1 MKEILSKLE
10 SLTGT
15 LPTEFL
21 RQPIR
26 FGELKRWKSI
36 EFRQFSLY
44 TGLVVLKGLIND
56 KIYVHFLAFS
66 VAISIFLN
74 KNKTKDQT
82 NIAYA
87 NDLPKFFVQKAPE
100 FNGKKF
106 LVYNV
111 HNVIHLLEVVEYFGE
126 ILDAYSCLL
135 LENHLQF
142 LKLYIRSSRNPISQI
157 VKKIS
162 TTDIFETDTGY
173 RLSICTVSASL
184 KDSWFIHDNDH
195 YVKVTGIGE
204 ERVSC
209 NMYKKHSAESF
220 YGKTCKSTIL
230 GIVYVREKCIIQGY
244 FFCEKQTT
252 YKVDLYSS

>member
-1 MKEILSKLE
+1 MTK
-10 SLTGT
+10 T
-15 LPTEFL
+15 
-21 RQPIR
+21 
-26 FGELKRWKSI
+26 
-36 EFRQFSLY
+36 
-44 TGLVVLKGLIND
+44 
-56 KIYVHFLAFS
+56 YVHFLAFS

-74 KNKTKDQT
+74 KNKIKDQT

-252 YKVDLYSS
+252 YKVDLYFS